1 MTEQT
6 VGQLAETIDVPVERL
21 LLQIAEAK
29 LPQQFSE
36 DNIGEEERQQLLA
49 HLQKNHGEA
58 ASPRKEI
65 TLKRRVHST
74 IKSSSKAGRGRT
86 VNVEVRKR
94 RTYAKQGTTLK
105 QGALDGEQAADA
117 LSPLPAALDPE
128 LDVEHKRQAAAT
140 NRLAERQARQ
150 EREVAEQK
158 RKEAAEAKAKAG
170 VIAKAEADKAA
181 AKTGTPQSAEEGGE
195 ITKRKDR
202 RDRHDF
208 DDEERQQKKLK
219 HGNRKHR
226 VEELITEHLLE
237 ETDVDATEESLAAI
251 ADELNV
257 DEQGADEKVTKGKAT
272 KEKTAKGKTAKGKT
286 AKGKVTKG
294 KTAKSKT
301 TKGKA
306 AKGKKEDEAVTLG
319 LSSPRTK
326 RVAKPMTRHRFTTP
340 TEEIT
345 REVELGQQIRIQQLS
360 RKMSVKATDVIKMLA
375 KIGVEKTGSDS
386 IDQDVAV
393 LVVEE
398 FGHKVKLL
406 ASNSAEKQLED
417 DLVYEVQ
424 ATPRAP
430 VVTVMG
436 HVDHGKTSLLDYIR
450 ESQVA
455 TGESGGITQHIGAYR
470 VTTAHGEVCFI
481 DTPGHAAF
489 TAMRARG
496 AEVTDIVILV
506 VAADD
511 GVMPQTEEAIQHAKS
526 AGVPVVVA
534 LNKMDKEDVDPEKVK
549 NELAACELIPDDW
562 GGDTQFIQVS
572 ATTGAGVEE
581 LLEAVLLQAELL
593 ELSAAEQG
601 PAQGV
606 VIESSLDKAKGPVVT
621 LLVQKGRLNQGDIVI
636 AGQQFGRA
644 RALSDEHGTKV
655 KSAGPATPVLLLG
668 LNDTPESGDSFLVT
682 KDERRAREAAGA
694 RRTRAK
700 ESRMTASSSL
710 DRLLDSFGAE
720 ETRKLNIVLKAD
732 ARGSLE
738 AISTALAELGNDEVQ
753 VNVVIPGLGG
763 ITESDAIYAVTTGAV
778 IFGFNVRADN
788 AAKRIIEAENL
799 DLRYYK
805 VIYDLLDDVK
815 VALSGM
821 LTPEIREEIIGIA
834 EVRDVFQ
841 SRKMGLIA
849 GCLVTEGSVSR
860 QKKIRI
866 LRDNIVIY
874 EGELESLRRF
884 KDEVDTIAS
893 GVECGIGVK
902 NYNDVKVK
910 DLIEVFDT
918 REVAREIHAE

>member
-6 VGQLAETIDVPVERL
+6 VEQTVGQFAETIDVPVERL

-29 LPQQFSE
+29 LPQQSAE
-36 DNIGEEERQQLLA
+36 DNIGAGERQQLLA
-49 HLQKNHGEA
+49 HLQKHQGEA
-58 ASPRKEI
+58 SSPRKEI

-74 IKSSSKAGRGRT
+74 IKSSGKAGRGRT

-94 RTYAKQGTTLK
+94 RTYTR
-105 QGALDGEQAADA
+105 QGAGEEAAGAPSPSQAVQG
-117 LSPLPAALDPE
+117 S
-128 LDVEHKRQAAAT
+128 DVDLEHKRQAAAT
-140 NRLAERQARQ
+140 SRLAERQARQ

-158 RKEAAEAKAKAG
+158 RKEEAAKAEAKAKA
-170 VIAKAEADKAA
+170 EKAA
-181 AKTGTPQSAEEGGE
+181 AVQPAVSPSAEEGVE
-195 ITKRKDR
+195 VPKRKDR

-219 HGNRKHR
+219 HGSRKHR

-237 ETDVDATEESLAAI
+237 ETDVDITEELLDATTAEPDT
-251 ADELNV
+251 DEKST
-257 DEQGADEKVTKGKAT
+257 DDQSADEKLADKKVTAKKAT
-272 KEKTAKGKTAKGKT
+272 AK
-286 AKGKVTKG
+286 KVTK
-294 KTAKSKT
+294 K
-301 TKGKA
+301 KA
-306 AKGKKEDEAVTLG
+306 TKGKKEDEAVTLG

-326 RVAKPMTRHRFTTP
+326 RVARPMARHTFTTP

-345 REVELGQQIRIQQLS
+345 REVELGQQITIQQLS
-360 RKMSVKATDVIKMLA
+360 RKMSVKAIDVIKMLA
-375 KIGVEKTGSDS
+375 NIGVEKIGSDA
-386 IDQDVAV
+386 IDQDMAV

-406 ASNSAEKQLED
+406 ASNNAEKQLED
-417 DLVYEVQ
+417 DLVYEAK

-450 ESQVA
+450 KSQVA

-470 VTTAHGEVCFI
+470 VATAHGEVCFI

-496 AEVTDIVILV
+496 AKVTDIVILV

-511 GVMPQTEEAIQHAKS
+511 GVMPQTEEAIQHAKI

-581 LLEAVLLQAELL
+581 LLEAVLLQAEVL
-593 ELSAAEQG
+593 ELTAVDKG

-621 LLVQKGRLNQGDIVI
+621 LLVQNGRLNQGDIVI

-644 RALSDEHGTKV
+644 RALSDEHGTRV
-655 KSAGPATPVLLLG
+655 KSVGPATPVLLLG
-668 LNDTPESGDSFLVT
+668 LNSTPEAGDSFLVA
-682 KDERRAREAAGA
+682 KDERRAREAAEV

-700 ESRMTASSSL
+700 ESRMTISSSL
-710 DRLLDSFGAE
+710 DRLLGSFGTE
-720 ETRKLNIVLKAD
+720 QTRKLNIVLKAD
-732 ARGSLE
+732 AQGTLE
-738 AISTALAELGNDEVQ
+738 AISTALAGLGNDEVQ

-763 ITESDAIYAVTTGAV
+763 ITESDAIYAVTTGSV

-788 AAKRIIEAENL
+788 AAKKIIEAENL

-805 VIYDLLDDVK
+805 VIYELLDDVK

-821 LTPEIREEIIGIA
+821 LTPEIREEIVGIA

-860 QKKIRI
+860 QKKIRV

-918 REVAREIHAE
+918 REVTREIHAE